1 MESVLL
7 TTTYTGFN
15 YGTSL
20 QALAGKYII
29 SKLGYSCNFVRP
41 KSLVKGRDIRIGKLV
56 QILGRAIWLGQIK
69 ELLPFIDSYK
79 KKFVEGTESKFFE
92 YNHLFLEP
100 KELNWHEMKEAAKK
114 TVACVAGS
122 DQIWISV
129 ALYVDPIYYLRFA
142 PSYKRI
148 AFAPSFGRDFIA
160 EYNKRK
166 IAKWVNEIKYLSVR
180 ERSGVSL
187 VKNLTG
193 RTCVQLID
201 PTLGVSRDEWID
213 LLGIKEGKKD
223 YILTYF
229 LDAPSEYAKNQL
241 TVLKENLKCEVVN
254 VPYIFDD
261 MSFCDRVT
269 CAGPKEFLELILN
282 ARLVCTDSFH
292 GSAFSINFQTPFF
305 VFERMYGSATKQ
317 SARILSLLQKFHLES
332 RYEDKISLSHWDK
345 IEFESVD
352 AILTHER
359 LKIYEFLENSI
370 NDIKKHRH

>member
-1 MESVLL
+1 M
-7 TTTYTGFN
+7 
-15 YGTSL
+15 
-20 QALAGKYII
+20 
-29 SKLGYSCNFVRP
+29 
-41 KSLVKGRDIRIGKLV
+41 
-56 QILGRAIWLGQIK
+56 
-69 ELLPFIDSYK
+69 
-79 KKFVEGTESKFFE
+79 
-92 YNHLFLEP
+92 
-100 KELNWHEMKEAAKK
+100 
-114 TVACVAGS
+114 
-122 DQIWISV
+122 
-129 ALYVDPIYYLRFA
+129 
-142 PSYKRI
+142 
-148 AFAPSFGRDFIA
+148 
-160 EYNKRK
+160 
-166 IAKWVNEIKYLSVR
+166 
-180 ERSGVSL
+180 
-187 VKNLTG
+187 
-193 RTCVQLID
+193 QLID

-282 ARLVCTDSFH
+282 AKLVCTDSFH

-352 AILTHER
+352 AILTQER